1 LYLYENYWMGAY
13 NIKFPIEDNNVVNSF
28 FELTKVVKD
37 AYRSDLLLLILTQKG
52 ERYYEPDYGTN
63 LLKFI
68 FEPNDDI
75 TASDILEEMK
85 RTVSTYIPTITIK
98 NVVFMKAE
106 DDASIAEGQLNVRIS
121 FVYNEDSFSEE
132 GSIELNF

>member
-1 LYLYENYWMGAY
+1 MGAY